1 MQERGNIP
9 RSGRKRNATKGHRPR
24 TEDAATALSERQK
37 CEKSHAI
44 QAGFLPVPEPKT
56 SRHSPGSDGRTVSGK
71 APSASPLPFPVSG
84 EPEPQQRWAGI
95 GPDGTGCPFPQATK
109 KGGHPRMSSLR
120 KNQAYRLQGKQA
132 GGRMTG
138 RRDLACQA
146 HLGPDTRIAFDELH
160 STGDLAADP
169 GLIGDL
175 AL

>member
-1 MQERGNIP
+1 MQQRDIAPERRTRPQRCPGSKNAKRATP
-9 RSGRKRNATKGHRPR
+9 SRQDSCPFQSRKHRDTAPGAMAVPCPAKRPR
-24 TEDAATALSERQK
+24 
-37 CEKSHAI
+37 H
-44 QAGFLPVPEPKT
+44 P
-56 SRHSPGSDGRTVSGK
+56 
-71 APSASPLPFPVSG
+71 PLPFPVSG
-84 EPEPQQRWAGI
+84 EPEPQQQWAGI

-109 KGGHPRMSSLR
+109 KGGPPRMSSLR

-146 HLGPDTRIAFDELH
+146 HLGPDARIAFDELH

-175 AL
+175 AF